1 MLSTASFRFSAVC
14 GLLAGLLIAIP
25 GLYDGFAGETA
36 LTSFLL
42 GLSPAFAIPLAVA
55 LHLRQSHV
63 TGGFGAV
70 AYAVNMIG
78 LGLFA
83 GAVFTLNMAFFFLD
97 DQTVAVLRQ
106 GPTNLAL
113 LLAGAV
119 FAVGSVLFT
128 VSLVRAKVF
137 PAAPSWGYLSVVLL
151 AVAARLPES
160 PATGAVHTLVGATMI
175 WLGLALWSSVNR
187 ES

>member
-1 MLSTASFRFSAVC
+1 MLSTQSFRFSAVC
-14 GLLAGLLIAIP
+14 GVLAGLLIAIP
-25 GLYDGFAGETA
+25 GLYDGLAGETA

-63 TGGFGAV
+63 QGGFGAV
-70 AYAVNMIG
+70 AYGVNMVG

-83 GAVFTLNMAFFFLD
+83 GAVFTLNMAFYFLD
-97 DQTVAVLRQ
+97 DATVAMLRQ
-106 GPTNLAL
+106 GPTNTAL

-119 FAVGSVLFT
+119 FAVGSVLFS

-137 PAAPSWGYLSVVLL
+137 PTVPAWGYMSVVLL
-151 AVAARLPES
+151 PVAARLPES
-160 PATGAVHTLVGATMI
+160 PATGAVHTVVGATMV
-175 WLGLALWSSVNR
+175 WLGIALWTSLSR